1 MVVRLNTQHVGGP
14 VDRRFPQLLRWVL
27 SAVSAAKLVQL
38 QLALQLQ
45 EGFQAVHPSGFAA
58 EYDLN

>member
-1 MVVRLNTQHVGGP
+1 MLAGQSTAAFHSCSGRL
-14 VDRRFPQLLRWVL
+14 
-27 SAVSAAKLVQL
+27 SAAKLVQL

-45 EGFQAVHPSGFAA
+45 EGFQAVHLSGFAA